1 MRNRNPQRRRWLL
14 IVLFAACA
22 AIMAGNVVRLLMLPD
37 ALAAQVSFNIP
48 TEILF
53 SLLWMLAF
61 GWIVREFIR
70 RKSGTRIRGLV
81 LFTVFMIYN
90 AARLTFYV
98 RADYDRGRLPFVYA
112 AAGAATLIC
121 IIVIGLTARKRG
133 TLD

>member
-1 MRNRNPQRRRWLL
+1 MQIRNPQRRRWLL

-22 AIMAGNVVRLLMLPD
+22 AIMAGNIIRLLALPD
-37 ALAAQVSFNIP
+37 ALAAQISLNIP

-53 SLLWMLAF
+53 SLIWALAF
-61 GWIVREFIR
+61 GWIVWGLIR

-81 LFTVFMIYN
+81 LFTVFMSYN

-98 RADYDRGRLPFVYA
+98 RADYDRGRLPFVYV
-112 AAGAATLIC
+112 AAGVTALIC